1 MVSGGKK
8 IQDVSVDEFLF
19 ILKDL
24 QVKFLEPEIR
34 RIVKEEF
41 AEERQNFWVP
51 AERHYQEHL
60 RLEKCVQNSP
70 EIDANHAFV
79 SRWRSRGQKAFN
91 VGFALAIV
99 GVCGL
104 VATIVSDGFR
114 QALARFLGILG
125 ETR

>member
-41 AEERQNFWVP
+41 VQVAELAMAAFPLNIEGEPDVQGHRSFHETLIARNQTRIDFWRKMTF
-51 AERHYQEHL
+51 EL
-60 RLEKCVQNSP
+60 TK
-70 EIDANHAFV
+70 
-79 SRWRSRGQKAFN
+79 W
-91 VGFALAIV
+91 
-99 GVCGL
+99 GL
-104 VATIVSDGFR
+104 LG
-114 QALARFLGILG
+114 FLGWMVYQLWMAFLRG
-125 ETR
+125 PVK